1 MPLLSFK
8 VFTIF
13 SVSGAFLKNFILSL
27 SHCTPAPA
35 IKIDPSIAY
44 IGEGLIFSEV
54 KKTKMKKITVEGADL
69 AKEIAKKVNED
80 FGEEKLPLMIGM
92 INAIVDDKQL
102 KLNWE
107 AFR

>member
-1 MPLLSFK
+1 
-8 VFTIF
+8 
-13 SVSGAFLKNFILSL
+13 
-27 SHCTPAPA
+27 
-35 IKIDPSIAY
+35 
-44 IGEGLIFSEV
+44 
-54 KKTKMKKITVEGADL
+54 MKKITVEGADL